1 MAIAID
7 RRAFQF
13 SKLLASVSDGLGRED
28 VRGIKNL
35 CYDNIPARKRE
46 EIDNGLDIFQV
57 LREKKVIAADNP
69 AFLKELLTEI
79 GRVDLAEKVDEY
91 VQKVLDVGLVEPQ
104 KVTECLERGQ
114 LMRIATD
121 VGRDWRMLS
130 RYLGLDDTT
139 ITSIQLQSQGDLAE
153 ASLQSLLRWQ
163 KNSGPEK
170 ATPRALKAALTEMKL
185 LGIVHTHFQ

>member
-57 LREKKVIAADNP
+57 LREKSEKPYYLI
-69 AFLKELLTEI
+69 LT
-79 GRVDLAEKVDEY
+79 VQEY
-91 VQKVLDVGLVEPQ
+91 
-104 KVTECLERGQ
+104 
-114 LMRIATD
+114 MR
-121 VGRDWRMLS
+121 
-130 RYLGLDDTT
+130 
-139 ITSIQLQSQGDLAE
+139 
-153 ASLQSLLRWQ
+153 LLRSW
-163 KNSGPEK
+163 
-170 ATPRALKAALTEMKL
+170 
-185 LGIVHTHFQ
+185 